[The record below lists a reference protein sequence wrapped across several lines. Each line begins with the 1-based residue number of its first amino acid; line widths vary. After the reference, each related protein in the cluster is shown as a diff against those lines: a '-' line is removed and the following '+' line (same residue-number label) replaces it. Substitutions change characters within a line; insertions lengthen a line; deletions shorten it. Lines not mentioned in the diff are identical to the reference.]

1 MQKKFFYV
9 VGNKNCI
16 CYLAI
21 KIVFVIIFVDIL
33 KVLLVILF
41 DNAYVILRS
50 AWFLNEYFRKNT

>member
-1 MQKKFFYV
+1 MIYNAKKFFYV

-41 DNAYVILRS
+41 DNAYVVLRS
-50 AWFLNEYFRKNT
+50 A